1 MPKINLSELRVRTG
15 RADPLGAMVRPNGVR
30 FAVVSR
36 HATRVWLALFEGA
49 DDQTPA
55 VEFEFE
61 PERYRIGDI
70 WSIYIHGLAAGVF
83 YMYRMDGPCEP
94 ENGHRYDPGR
104 YLLDPY
110 ARVVVGDVHGGRA
123 KGLVVDEKL
132 DWPDDVRPRIPQDE
146 LIIYET
152 HVRGFT
158 IDPSSG
164 VEHGGTYLGFIQKI
178 PYLKELGVTAVELL
192 PIQEFGENR
201 VGHRNPDT
209 GEELTNYWGYNTIGF
224 FAPTGKYASKGGL
237 GEQQHE
243 FRQMVAALHEA
254 GIEVILDVVFNHT
267 AEGTEKGPTLC
278 FRGIDN
284 AIYYMLDAK
293 GGYRNFS
300 GCGNT
305 LNCNHPLVRDFILD
319 CLRYWVV
326 VMHVD
331 GFRFDLASILGRDTQ
346 GHIVENAALIER
358 IAEDPALRDTKLIA
372 EAWDAGGAYQVGSFG
387 DIRWAEW
394 NGRYRDDVRRFWRG
408 DADRRR
414 HFAKRLTGSADLYQW
429 ARRTPGHSINF
440 ITAHDGFTLRDF
452 VSYDRKH
459 NEANGEKNADGLDEN
474 LSWNCGVEGDTNDPE
489 VDALRRRMQKSYLA
503 TLFLSVGVPMIL
515 GGDEFGRS
523 QRGNNNAYCQDN
535 AISWY
540 DWRLLEK
547 NQDLFRFTKKTIE
560 FRKDNPGFSRLSFF
574 DGQPVTP
581 GGPPDLLWFEPDG
594 EPLDWDDDEPGL
606 ACRIDG
612 TVNDGVPVYLMFNS
626 SATPKQFSVPEG
638 VWKVRINTA
647 KEAPSDVPSADSAP
661 VMAGLTDLVVG
672 QKSMV
677 VLCGQGA
684 GDAQAAPGSS
694 AAEAGQP

>member
-1 MPKINLSELRVRTG
+1 
-15 RADPLGAMVRPNGVR
+15 
-30 FAVVSR
+30 
-36 HATRVWLALFEGA
+36 
-49 DDQTPA
+49 
-55 VEFEFE
+55 
-61 PERYRIGDI
+61 
-70 WSIYIHGLAAGVF
+70 
-83 YMYRMDGPCEP
+83 
-94 ENGHRYDPGR
+94 
-104 YLLDPY
+104 
-110 ARVVVGDVHGGRA
+110 
-123 KGLVVDEKL
+123 
-132 DWPDDVRPRIPQDE
+132 
-146 LIIYET
+146 
-152 HVRGFT
+152 
-158 IDPSSG
+158 
-164 VEHGGTYLGFIQKI
+164 
-178 PYLKELGVTAVELL
+178 LGVTAVELL
-192 PIQEFGENR
+192 PIHEFGENR

-224 FAPTGKYASKGGL
+224 FAPTGKFASKGGL

-243 FRQMVAALHEA
+243 FREMVAALHEA

-284 AIYYMLDAK
+284 AIYYMLDTE

-387 DIRWAEW
+387 DVRWAEW

-408 DADRRR
+408 DGDLRR

-429 ARRTPGHSINF
+429 AGRTPGHSINF
-440 ITAHDGFTLRDF
+440 ITAHDGFTLRDL
-452 VSYDRKH
+452 VSYDKKQ
-459 NEANGEKNADGLDEN
+459 NEVNGEENADGLDEN
-474 LSWNCGVEGDTNDPE
+474 LSWNCGVEGETTDPE
-489 VDALRRRMQKSYLA
+489 VNVLRRRMQKSYLA
-503 TLFLSVGVPMIL
+503 TLFLSVGVPMLL

-547 NQDLFRFTKKTIE
+547 NQELFRFCKEVIR
-560 FRKDNPGFSRLSFF
+560 FRKDNAAFSRLSFF
-574 DGQPVTP
+574 DGQALAP
-581 GGPPDLLWFEPDG
+581 GGPADLDWFEPGG
-594 EPLDWDDDEPGL
+594 EALDWDGDEPGL

-612 TVNDGVPVYLMFNS
+612 AVNDGTPVCLMFNPA
-626 SATPKQFSVPEG
+626 ATPKQFCVPEG
-638 VWKVRINTA
+638 AWTVRINTA
-647 KEAPSDVPSADSAP
+647 KAASSDVPSADSAP
-661 VMAGLTDLVVG
+661 VVVGSTDLVVAS
-672 QKSMV
+672 KSMV